1 MGLTRVF
8 GAAALAG
15 LAAVSLAAPA
25 FADDDDAGA
34 ASGATS
40 RRASFTIV
48 MENDKFN
55 GTDKWYTSGVKLIF
69 TKPAPAPDF
78 VFAPLVSANR
88 WAFGEA
94 GRSRWE
100 LALGQNIY
108 EPSDESLNPPDPK
121 DRPYAGWL
129 YLSALAVI
137 ENRYAQSSLEVQ
149 AGVVGPAALGEQIQ
163 DITHNLIGSNKSQGW
178 DSQLSDE
185 PGLLIGLSRRWR
197 TPPLGLTRSI
207 GIDLV
212 PHVNVAVG
220 NVQTYAGAG
229 ALLRLGNKLD
239 ADFGLPRVR
248 PAGSAPVPVIRRGSG
263 WYVFTG
269 FEGWASARDIFLDG
283 NTFEDSPSVDKKP
296 LVAEFNVGFVVYAVG
311 MRFNATYVK
320 RSEEFDAQPQAFEY
334 GSAALTFNF

>member
-1 MGLTRVF
+1 MGLKRAF

-15 LAAVSLAAPA
+15 LAVLSATVPALAEE
-25 FADDDDAGA
+25 DASA
-34 ASGATS
+34 ASGATA
-40 RRASFTIV
+40 RRASFTLV
-48 MENDKFN
+48 MENDKLN
-55 GTDKWYTSGVKLIF
+55 GTDAWYTSGVKLIF
-69 TKPAPAPDF
+69 SKPAPAPAF
-78 VFAPLVSANR
+78 VFAPLVAANS
-88 WAFGEA
+88 WVFGEA

-108 EPSDESLNPPDPK
+108 EPADESLNPPDPK

-129 YLSALAVI
+129 YLSALAVS
-137 ENRYAQSSLEVQ
+137 ENRYAQNTLEVQ
-149 AGVVGPAALGEQIQ
+149 AGVVGPSALGEQIQ
-163 DITHNLIGSNKSQGW
+163 SITHNLIGSNKSRGW
-178 DSQLSDE
+178 DEQLSDE

-197 TPPLGLTRSI
+197 TPPLELTRSI

-212 PHVNVAVG
+212 PHVNAAVG

-269 FEGWASARDIFLDG
+269 FEGWASARDVFLDG
-283 NTFEDSPSVDKKP
+283 NTFEDSPSVDKKT
-296 LVAEFNVGFVVYAVG
+296 LVGEFNVGFVLYAIG

-320 RSEEFDAQPQAFEY
+320 RSEEFEAQPHAFEY